1 MFLSLLLALSISA
14 DALGIGIAY
23 GLRHISFPP
32 LSRLLLAAETF
43 LMMEGFLLL
52 GGLLSCFVPQALAE
66 GAGRWFLFLF
76 GAWLCLRGFG
86 QKKEA
91 DSPLAVVHTPS
102 RCDKDGSS
110 VLEPRETL
118 LLGFILSIDS
128 FAIGLSA
135 AVSGMAAEFLPL
147 FAALFQTA
155 FLSIGASVGAK
166 LHGLGGVRES
176 LWQLL
181 SGGLLICIA
190 LLR

>member
-1 MFLSLLLALSISA
+1 MFFTLLLALSVSA
-14 DALGIGIAY
+14 DALGVGLAY
-23 GLRHISFPP
+23 GLRRISFPP
-32 LSRLLLAAETF
+32 LSMLLLAAETF

-52 GGLLSCFVPQALAE
+52 GGLLPRFVPPAVAE

-76 GAWLCLRGFG
+76 GAWLCLQGFG

-91 DSPLAVVHTPS
+91 DSPLAVVHAPS
-102 RCDKDGSS
+102 RCDKNGSS
-110 VLEPRETL
+110 VLEPGETL

-128 FAIGLSA
+128 FAIGLGA
-135 AVSGMAAEFLPL
+135 AVSGMAAELLPL

-155 FLSIGASVGAK
+155 FLSIGAYAGAK
-166 LHGLGGVRES
+166 LNGLGGLRES
-176 LWQLL
+176 LWSLL